1 MPSVLNWEPLRVRSR
16 AARPLR
22 AGAVL
27 AAPILLVAVVLCGWQ
42 LYVWLSGIRPQV
54 LPGPIR
60 IIRES
65 VEAADQ
71 IGAHALVTVSE
82 VGAGFA
88 ISIVGAVVLG
98 LLLDLSPLLRR
109 ALYPLIVASQTIPI
123 PVVAPLMIVWFGFG
137 VLPKII
143 VIGLFTFV
151 PIVLGFAAGL
161 AAAEPSALHLMRTFG
176 ASRWQLYRYLKIPAA
191 LPDLFTGLR
200 IAAIYAVLGAIF
212 GELAGATDG
221 LGIFLELSRLSF
233 RTDLVFGAIFVI
245 AGLSYLLFLAVVLL
259 ERRLIPWRFAER
271 DE

>member
-1 MPSVLNWEPLRVRSR
+1 MNP
-16 AARPLR
+16 RPLR
-22 AGAVL
+22 RELFVSVAAPLGLALFVL
-27 AAPILLVAVVLCGWQ
+27 AGWQ
-42 LYVWLSGIRPQV
+42 IYVWLSDIRPQV

-60 IIRES
+60 IVRES
-65 VEAADQ
+65 VESAGA
-71 IGAHALVTVSE
+71 IWAHALVTMSE

-88 ISIVGAVVLG
+88 ISIVCALTLG
-98 LLLDLSPLLRR
+98 LLLDLSTPLRR

-161 AAAEPSALHLMRTFG
+161 AATERPTIDLMRTFG
-176 ASRWQLYRYLKIPAA
+176 ASRWQMYRYVKIPAA

-221 LGIFLELSRLSF
+221 LGIFLEQARLSF
-233 RTDLVFGAIFVI
+233 RTDLVFGAILVV
-245 AGLSYLLFLAVVLL
+245 ALMSYLLFLAVVLI
-259 ERRLIPWRFAER
+259 ERRAIPWRFQRRET
-271 DE
+271 

>member
-1 MPSVLNWEPLRVRSR
+1 MIGSR
-16 AARPLR
+16 PRRPLS
-22 AGAVL
+22 L
-27 AAPILLVAVVLCGWQ
+27 AAAAAAPVLLTAFALFGWQ

-54 LPGPIR
+54 LPGPLR

-88 ISIVGAVVLG
+88 ISIVCALALG
-98 LLLDLSPLLRR
+98 LMLDLSPLLRR
-109 ALYPLIVASQTIPI
+109 AVYPLIVASQTIPI

-137 VLPKII
+137 ILPKII

-161 AAAEPSALHLMRTFG
+161 AATDQSALHLMRTFG
-176 ASRWQLYRYLKIPAA
+176 ASRWQLYRYVKIPAA

-200 IAAIYAVLGAIF
+200 IAAIYAVLGARF
-212 GELAGATDG
+212 GELAGATEG

-233 RTDLVFGAIFVI
+233 RTDLVFGAIFVT
-245 AGLSYLLFLAVVLL
+245 AALSYLLFLAVVLC
-259 ERRLIPWRFAER
+259 ERRLIPWRFTGREA
-271 DE
+271 